1 MTNKVSIIIAS
12 KYNTIHNTSRWYFD
26 LHVQVYK
33 SLHPCQYWECSKK
46 RSGRFEVRLF
56 WVIENLYW
64 CVTSTVSKLQNWFLH
79 QNVFDEK
86 RVSRWRRLDG
96 CTPSSGS
103 LTATSWSRS
112 PAPPGTAG
120 PDTATGAAAAAS
132 GIEEVSVI
140 PNVILFICICA
151 KESSPLN
158 KWLFDY
164 YPPPCLPAIHTATS
178 LVINNMKAVC

>member
-12 KYNTIHNTSRWYFD
+12 KYITIHYTSRWYFD

-79 QNVFDEK
+79 QITSKLVRIWREMCVEVTEAGRMHAIFRQSDCHLLTQE
-86 RVSRWRRLDG
+86 SRATRHRGARHGDRR
-96 CTPSSGS
+96 
-103 LTATSWSRS
+103 SRS
-112 PAPPGTAG
+112 
-120 PDTATGAAAAAS
+120 
-132 GIEEVSVI
+132 SVRHWGG
-140 PNVILFICICA
+140 LCH
-151 KESSPLN
+151 S
-158 KWLFDY
+158 
-164 YPPPCLPAIHTATS
+164 
-178 LVINNMKAVC
+178 